1 MYCSYCGRRNHQ
13 PDGRY
18 CGYCGKLL
26 DSDLLK
32 EEGEQEA
39 AAAGAESSVESEE
52 ALPHFAE
59 QLAASLSQAVR
70 SEPEYVAID
79 GVEPDLLNAGEADDQ
94 AEPLSSSKS
103 GIRIYTWL
111 VPLLLALLVSA
122 GMYSY
127 YSYEMLQNDRV
138 TGWQNEARR
147 QAMQSSYEVAGQ
159 LLDKAIAARPKLAAL
174 QADRAIV
181 REAADM
187 ARKLNQAAN
196 MLKDNK
202 LEESSQLLNEVNQS
216 LNKREEELFEPLRAS
231 LKQQQADLTVL
242 QIQAEL
248 DGIESVQQLIAKLRV
263 TDGLNNA
270 EAGSVHEQIVARIG
284 ELSIQEGERLLERKS
299 FNDAASAVGIG
310 LEYDSSN
317 EKLKS
322 LKEKIA
328 SEKKAYED
336 AEQKRIKL
344 AQEKAAEEELRNR
357 TAAVE
362 VENLSSTLDENG
374 DIHIHAELRNTAT
387 KTIYSVYVEYTLLD
401 ASGNVINT
409 GTIYATPDQVEP
421 GETAVIDNIYYNA
434 YQKAQVRID
443 RAGWFLE

>member
-1 MYCSYCGRRNHQ
+1 MYCTYCGRQNHQ

-26 DSDLLK
+26 DSDLQK
-32 EEGEQEA
+32 EEEGEQEA
-39 AAAGAESSVESEE
+39 AAAGVESGEP
-52 ALPHFAE
+52 LPHFAE

-70 SEPEYVAID
+70 SEPEYEGLETI
-79 GVEPDLLNAGEADDQ
+79 ESDLLHAGETDGPVEALI
-94 AEPLSSSKS
+94 PSKS

-111 VPLLLALLVSA
+111 VPVLLALLVSA
-122 GMYSY
+122 GVYGY
-127 YSYEMLQNDRV
+127 YSYELMQNERV
-138 TGWQNEARR
+138 TSWQNEAKR
-147 QAMQSSYEVAGQ
+147 QATHGSYGLSVQ
-159 LLDKAIAARPKLAAL
+159 LLDKAIAVRPKLASL
-174 QADRAIV
+174 QADRAIAQ
-181 REAADM
+181 EAADM
-187 ARKLNQAAN
+187 ARNLNTAGSL
-196 MLKDNK
+196 LKDNK
-202 LEESSQLLNEVNQS
+202 LEETKQLLDEVSQS

-231 LKQQQADLTVL
+231 LKQQQAELTVQQL
-242 QIQAEL
+242 QSEL
-248 DGIESVQQLIAKLRV
+248 DGIESVQELISKLRV
-263 TDGLNNA
+263 ADSLNNE
-270 EAGSVHEQIVARIG
+270 EAGTVREQIVARIG

-310 LEYDSSN
+310 LEYDSGN

-328 SEKKAYED
+328 AEKKAYED

-344 AQEKAAEEELRNR
+344 AQQKAAEEDLKNR

-362 VENLSSTLDENG
+362 VENLTSTLDENG

-387 KTIYSVYVEYTLLD
+387 KTIYSVYVEYSLLD
-401 ASGNVINT
+401 DSGNVINT

-421 GETAVIDNIYYNA
+421 GETAVVDNIYYNA

>member
-1 MYCSYCGRRNHQ
+1 MYCAYCGRQNHQ

-32 EEGEQEA
+32 EEEGEQEA
-39 AAAGAESSVESEE
+39 AAAGAESGE

-59 QLAASLSQAVR
+59 QLAASLSQGVR
-70 SEPEYVAID
+70 SESEYKALEGI
-79 GVEPDLLNAGEADDQ
+79 ESDLLNAGETDDGEE
-94 AEPLSSSKS
+94 ALIPRKN

-111 VPLLLALLVSA
+111 VPVLLALLVSA
-122 GMYSY
+122 GVYGY
-127 YSYEMLQNDRV
+127 YSYEMLQNERV
-138 TGWQNEARR
+138 TSWQNEAKR
-147 QAMQSSYEVAGQ
+147 QAIHGSYELSVQ
-159 LLDKAIAARPKLAAL
+159 LLDRAIAVRPKLTAL
-174 QADRAIV
+174 KADRAIV
-181 REAADM
+181 QEAADA
-187 ARKLNQAAN
+187 ARKLNSATDL
-196 MLKDNK
+196 LKDNK
-202 LEESSQLLNEVNQS
+202 LEESSRLLNEVSQS

-231 LKQQQADLTVL
+231 LKQQQAELTVQ
-242 QIQAEL
+242 QIQSEL
-248 DGIESVQQLIAKLRV
+248 AGIESVQELISKLRV
-263 TDGLNNA
+263 ADGLNNA
-270 EAGSVHEQIVARIG
+270 EAGTVHDQIVSRIG

-299 FNDAASAVGIG
+299 FSDAASAVGIG

-317 EKLKS
+317 KKLKS

-344 AQEKAAEEELRNR
+344 AQQKAAEEDLRNR

-362 VENLSSTLDENG
+362 VENLASTLDENG

-421 GETAVIDNIYYNA
+421 GETAVVDNIYYNA